1 MPIISEVTALVD
13 ELASLRTQL
22 EILETRTTTI
32 LSSHVQLPSHKL
44 ATTKEKPVEGK
55 ETISHVAVKL
65 PKKSSSRTKGNSQT
79 IRSRSFKV
87 MRHLINI
94 IDVSQAASIDIEPE
108 KKRTA
113 RNSLSDPIASVS
125 PATKLKTSTK
135 PKPTPTLPLKPPA
148 VPSNSPNK
156 SHLSATSLRPTTNF
170 RKPVELKLMKESVT
184 LSSNLKKTP
193 DTSSCNPIASV
204 SPLTKSKASAKP
216 KTTTSFLLKESTVP
230 LTSRQDSRVSSISL
244 QPRTDLQPQVE
255 PKSMKAPL
263 TPPRNPKNVPSTSSA
278 TPRRLHPK
286 RPCQVQ
292 LSNDLPTED
301 KGENCN
307 NSQATAEIS
316 TVTRTP
322 GNIVPEV
329 FAYDNLQLRCGRFS
343 LLKHDPA
350 MLDLLPISVKEKR
363 FIKTSTVTD
372 IENLQQASEILV
384 QRQVL
389 GIWEWKAGTSR
400 ATLHEYKT
408 PELGTTISNRR
419 FKFVGFAWKG
429 ALGQQP
435 PRIEELHEDI
445 SQGADTLRWYWF
457 KDLWLLFYFD

>member
-1 MPIISEVTALVD
+1 MPSQKAVALLSHQKESLVLVD
-13 ELASLRTQL
+13 SLHPTTDLQAP
-22 EILETRTTTI
+22 ET
-32 LSSHVQLPSHKL
+32 KC
-44 ATTKEKPVEGK
+44 TKKD
-55 ETISHVAVKL
+55 
-65 PKKSSSRTKGNSQT
+65 SSR
-79 IRSRSFKV
+79 
-87 MRHLINI
+87 
-94 IDVSQAASIDIEPE
+94 
-108 KKRTA
+108 
-113 RNSLSDPIASVS
+113 DPIASIS
-125 PATKLKTSTK
+125 PA
-135 PKPTPTLPLKPPA
+135 
-148 VPSNSPNK
+148 
-156 SHLSATSLRPTTNF
+156 
-170 RKPVELKLMKESVT
+170 
-184 LSSNLKKTP
+184 
-193 DTSSCNPIASV
+193 
-204 SPLTKSKASAKP
+204 TKSKASTEP
-216 KTTTSFLLKESTVP
+216 KTTISLPLKESKVR
-230 LTSRQDSRVSSISL
+230 LTSRQDSSVSSISL
-244 QPRTDLQPQVE
+244 QPMTNLRPQVE
-255 PKSMKAPL
+255 PKSMVKRL
-263 TPPRNPKNVPSTSSA
+263 TPPNNPESTPSTSSA
-278 TPRRLHPK
+278 TPCRLPPK
-286 RPCQVQ
+286 GPHQVK
-292 LSNDLPTED
+292 LSNDLPTEE

-322 GNIVPEV
+322 GNILPEV

-400 ATLHEYKT
+400 ATLHKYKT

-445 SQGADTLRWYWF
+445 SQGADTLRSYWF